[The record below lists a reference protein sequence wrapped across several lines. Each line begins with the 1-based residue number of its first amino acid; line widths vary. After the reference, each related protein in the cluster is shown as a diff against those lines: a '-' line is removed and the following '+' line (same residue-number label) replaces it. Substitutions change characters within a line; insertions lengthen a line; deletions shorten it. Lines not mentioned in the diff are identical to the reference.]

1 VINDRIAEVL
11 QQQRRPVPYWG
22 RRVIPTFGRSDS
34 VLKAGA
40 GVIHF

>member
-1 VINDRIAEVL
+1 MSA
-11 QQQRRPVPYWG
+11 QRDSRLRLPAL
-22 RRVIPTFGRSDS
+22 IPTFGRSDS

>member
-1 VINDRIAEVL
+1 VSRA
-11 QQQRRPVPYWG
+11 RRSPL
-22 RRVIPTFGRSDS
+22 IPTFGRSDS

>member
-1 VINDRIAEVL
+1 LTCNTLAVWEI
-11 QQQRRPVPYWG
+11 
-22 RRVIPTFGRSDS
+22 IPTFGRSDS